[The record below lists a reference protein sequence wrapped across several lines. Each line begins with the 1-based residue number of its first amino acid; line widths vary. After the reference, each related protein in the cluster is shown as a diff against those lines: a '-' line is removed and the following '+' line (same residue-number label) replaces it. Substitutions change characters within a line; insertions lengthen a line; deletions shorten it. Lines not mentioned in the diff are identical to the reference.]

1 MDNKILNKFNNTIKI
16 KITGKNID
24 RFIKRL
30 YKNNI
35 EILSLNNLSRNS
47 ILITINMSDYEK
59 VNKIKSIY
67 NIEKKSI
74 GGTIKLK
81 KNIYKYRF
89 LLISLLFGYFI
100 ILILSNVIFEV
111 QVIHSNRDIRN
122 LVINELKKYDIKKYS
137 FKKNFKKLNEITN
150 KILDDNKN
158 DLEWISIENV
168 GTKVLVKIEERKLN
182 KNEKSYPK
190 QNIVAKK
197 SGIIKKVVAKDGV
210 IIRNINDY
218 VKKGEVII
226 SGEIMDTYNEKLL
239 DTVSASGNVYAEVWY
254 TVDMEYPLIYS
265 KEEETGKKKEVYELE
280 FFDKR
285 ISLFD
290 FNKYEHS
297 NDTYKIVL
305 ENRLL
310 PFRLLKTLKKEVKKD
325 DEVLLVEE
333 ALIKSME
340 SAKNKIES
348 RLNKDEHIIK
358 ERQLS
363 FYQKDSK
370 IVVEIFF
377 SVYESIGTPS
387 EISKERLDEL
397 KNEQKEVD

>member
-1 MDNKILNKFNNTIKI
+1 MDNKILKKFNNTVKI

-81 KNIYKYRF
+81 KSIYKNRF
-89 LLISLLFGYFI
+89 LLISLLFGYFV

-111 QVIHSNRDIRN
+111 QVIHSNSDIRN
-122 LVINELKKYDIKKYS
+122 LIIKELEKYDIKKYS

-150 KILDDNKN
+150 KILKNNKN

-168 GTKVLVKIEERKLN
+168 GTKVIVKIEERKLN
-182 KNEKSYPK
+182 KKEKSYPK

-197 SGIIKKVVAKDGV
+197 SGIIKKVIAKDGV
-210 IIRNINDY
+210 IVRNINDY
-218 VKKGEVII
+218 VKKGDVII

-239 DTVSASGNVYAEVWY
+239 DTVSASGMVYAEVWY

-325 DEVLLVEE
+325 DEVLIVEE
-333 ALIKSME
+333 ALIKAME
-340 SAKNKIES
+340 SARSKIES
-348 RLNKDEHIIK
+348 KLDKDEHIIK

-377 SVYESIGTPS
+377 SVYESIGTPN
-387 EISKERLDEL
+387 EITKDRLDEL
-397 KNEQKEVD
+397 KNEQKEVE